1 MQPDNAADYS
11 PKPHAHPTQ
20 ARRWQMPDT
29 LLIVAAVL
37 LLALLL
43 TALLPPGQFQT
54 RLDADTGRHLLQAGS
69 YQAVGDATLAPI
81 FTAGEHTGFF
91 SAFFDGMTSGSRSGS
106 AIGVVVFIL
115 LVGGSFGIVLRTGAI
130 DEMLKWLINRLQ
142 HKARLLLPVMALFFS
157 LGGAVFGMGEEA
169 MAFAV
174 FLVPLV
180 KLLGYD
186 AITGVLLTYG
196 ATQVGFATSWMNPFS
211 VAIAQSI
218 AGLPP
223 LSGAGFRMGL
233 WLVFTLIYILWMMHR
248 AERLRKQQHGHTA
261 PQPFAL
267 EQKFDW
273 PHLLIVLCFAAG
285 MVWLVWGVVTQGY
298 YLREIAS
305 QFLVIGCVSAL
316 LARIFLPAQGRSND
330 YVDAFKTGAAQ
341 LLPAAM
347 VVGIAQG
354 ILLLLGGT
362 DPAKPSV
369 INTILQHAA
378 STIDGHSS
386 MVAAQGMLV
395 FQSAFNFLVTSGS
408 GQAALTMPLM
418 APLSDLVGVSRQ
430 SAVLAFQL
438 GDGLAHLFYPT
449 SPALMG
455 TLAIAGVEFS
465 RWLKAMWSLWLLL
478 TLLSISAM
486 AVAVWTGF

>member
-1 MQPDNAADYS
+1 MHTPTSSSAPVS
-11 PKPHAHPTQ
+11 PN
-20 ARRWQMPDT
+20 RGWQMPDT
-29 LLIVAAVL
+29 LLIVGAVL

-43 TALLPPGQFQT
+43 TALLAPGQFAT
-54 RLDADTGRHLLQAGS
+54 RLDAQTGRHLLQAGS
-69 YQAVGDATLAPI
+69 YQAVGEASLAPL
-81 FTAGEHTGFF
+81 FTAGEQTGFF

-115 LVGGSFGIVLRTGAI
+115 LVGGSFGMVLRTGAI

-233 WLVFTLIYILWMMHR
+233 WLVFTLIYILWMMTR
-248 AERLRKQQHGHTA
+248 AERLRKHQHGDMQN
-261 PQPFAL
+261 QPFAL
-267 EQKFDW
+267 EHRFAW
-273 PHLLIVLCFAAG
+273 PHLLIVLGFAAG
-285 MVWLVWGVVTQGY
+285 MIWLVWGVVTQGY

-316 LARIFLPAQGRSND
+316 LARLLLPQHGRSND

-430 SAVLAFQL
+430 TAVLAFQL

-478 TLLSISAM
+478 TLMSISAM
-486 AVAVWTGF
+486 AIAVWIGF

>member
-1 MQPDNAADYS
+1 
-11 PKPHAHPTQ
+11 
-20 ARRWQMPDT
+20 MPDT
-29 LLIVAAVL
+29 LLIVGGVL

-43 TALLPPGQFQT
+43 TALLAPGQFQT
-54 RLDADTGRHLLQAGS
+54 RLDAETGRHLLQAGS
-69 YQAVGDATLAPI
+69 YQAVGEASLAPL
-81 FTAGEHTGFF
+81 FASGEQTGFF

-169 MAFAV
+169 MDFAV
-174 FLVPLV
+174 FLVTLV

-223 LSGAGFRMGL
+223 LSGAGFRMSL
-233 WLVFTLIYILWMMHR
+233 WLVFTLIYILWMMAR
-248 AERLRKQQHGHTA
+248 AERLRRQQHGEQHGNTNT
-261 PQPFAL
+261 QPFAL
-267 EQKFDW
+267 EQQFAW

-316 LARIFLPAQGRSND
+316 LARLFLPQHGRTND

-378 STIDGHSS
+378 SAIDGHSS

-395 FQSAFNFLVTSGS
+395 FQTGFNFFVTSGS
-408 GQAALTMPLM
+408 AQAAITMPLM
-418 APLSDLVGVSRQ
+418 AGLGDLLQVSRQ
-430 SAVLAFQL
+430 VSVLAFQL
-438 GDGLAHLFYPT
+438 GDGLANFMVPT
-449 SPALMG
+449 SATLMG
-455 TLAIAGVEFS
+455 AIGVAGLAWGQWIRIIWRLF
-465 RWLKAMWSLWLLL
+465 LLL
-478 TLLSISAM
+478 MLMASAFVAL
-486 AVAVWTGF
+486 AVGIGYA

>member
-1 MQPDNAADYS
+1 MN
-11 PKPHAHPTQ
+11 HAPNSQKT
-20 ARRWQMPDT
+20 WQMPDT
-29 LLIVAAVL
+29 LLIVGMVL
-37 LLALLL
+37 GFAYLL
-43 TALLPPGQFQT
+43 TAWLAPGQFVTAPDPQ
-54 RLDADTGRHLLQAGS
+54 TGRQLLQAGS
-69 YQAVGDATLAPI
+69 YTVSGQAQLAPLL
-81 FTAGEHTGFF
+81 TDGERTGLF
-91 SAFFDGMTSGSRSGS
+91 SAFFDGMTSGSRNGS

-115 LVGGSFGIVLRTGAI
+115 LVGGCFGVVLRTGAI
-130 DEMLKWLINRLQ
+130 DELLKALINRLQ
-142 HKARLLLPVMALFFS
+142 HKASLLLPVLALLFS

-180 KLLGYD
+180 RLLGYD

-218 AGLPP
+218 AGVAP
-223 LSGAGFRMGL
+223 LSGAGFRL
-233 WLVFTLIYILWMMHR
+233 WMWAAFTLIYILWMMAR
-248 AERLRKQQHGHTA
+248 AERIRRQNPA
-261 PQPFAL
+261 RPQGEFKL
-267 EQKFDW
+267 EQQFAW
-273 PHLLIVLCFAAG
+273 PHGLIVLGFALIV
-285 MVWLVWGVVTQGY
+285 VWLVWGVVVQGY

-305 QFLVIGCVSAL
+305 LFVL
-316 LARIFLPAQGRSND
+316 LALGAALIARLLLPAQGNLND
-330 YVDAFKTGAAQ
+330 YIDSFKTGAAQ

-362 DPAKPSV
+362 DASKPSV
-369 INTILQHAA
+369 INTILQQAA
-378 STIDGHSS
+378 TVLDGHSPL
-386 MVAAQGMLV
+386 VAAQGMLV
-395 FQSAFNFLVTSGS
+395 FQSGFNFLVTSGS

-430 SAVLAFQL
+430 TAVLAFQL

-455 TLAIAGVEFS
+455 TLAIAQVDFL
-465 RWLKAMWSLWLLL
+465 RWLKSMWSLWLLL
-478 TLLSISAM
+478 TLMSVSTVAIAVLS
-486 AVAVWTGF
+486 GF

>member
-1 MQPDNAADYS
+1 MQVD
-11 PKPHAHPTQ
+11 KPQGHSS
-20 ARRWQMPDT
+20 RWQMPDT
-29 LLIVAAVL
+29 LLIVAMVL
-37 LLALLL
+37 LFAYLL
-43 TALLPPGQFQT
+43 TAWLPPGVFSTMQ
-54 RLDADTGRHLLQAGS
+54 DPNTGRALLVAGS
-69 YQAVGDATLAPI
+69 YQAVGEAQLAPI
-81 FTAGEHTGFF
+81 FTEGDRTGLF
-91 SAFFDGMTSGSRSGS
+91 SAFFDGMTSGSRGGS

-115 LVGGSFGIVLRTGAI
+115 LVGGCFGVVLKTGAI
-130 DEMLKWLINRLQ
+130 DEMLKFLINKLQ
-142 HKARLLLPVMALFFS
+142 HKARLLLPVLALAFS

-180 KLLGYD
+180 RLLGYD

-223 LSGAGFRMGL
+223 LSGAPFRLVM
-233 WLVFTLIYILWMMHR
+233 WAVFTLLYISWMMLR
-248 AERLRKQQHGHTA
+248 AERYRKAHAGEQA
-261 PQPFAL
+261 SRSEFRL
-267 EQKFDW
+267 EQQFRAA
-273 PHLLIVLCFAAG
+273 HGLIVAIFIGSMA
-285 MVWLVWGVVTQGY
+285 WLVYGVVVSGY

-305 QFLVIGCVSAL
+305 VFIVLAVLAATIGRL
-316 LARIFLPAQGRSND
+316 LLPAQGNAND
-330 YVDAFKTGAAQ
+330 YVQSFKEGAAQ

-362 DPAKPSV
+362 HADQPSV
-369 INTILQHAA
+369 INTILHHA
-378 STIDGHSS
+378 SGTLDGHST

-430 SAVLAFQL
+430 TAVLAFQL

-455 TLAIAGVEFS
+455 TLAIARVEFGQ
-465 RWLKAMWSLWLLL
+465 WLRAMGSLWLLL
-478 TLLSISAM
+478 TGLSMSTM
-486 AVAVWTGF
+486 AIAVWIGF

>member
-1 MQPDNAADYS
+1 MQTPS
-11 PKPHAHPTQ
+11 PSSTPVSPN
-20 ARRWQMPDT
+20 RGWQMPDT
-29 LLIVAAVL
+29 LLIVAGVL

-43 TALLPPGQFQT
+43 TALLAPGQFET
-54 RLDADTGRHLLQAGS
+54 RLDAETGRHLLQAGS
-69 YQAVGDATLAPI
+69 YQAVGEASLAPL
-81 FTAGEHTGFF
+81 FASGEQTGFF

-233 WLVFTLIYILWMMHR
+233 WLVFTLIYILWMMTR
-248 AERLRKQQHGHTA
+248 AERLRKNQHGDTQA
-261 PQPFAL
+261 QPFAL
-267 EQKFDW
+267 EQQFAW

-316 LARIFLPAQGRSND
+316 LARLFLPQHGRTND

-378 STIDGHSS
+378 GAIDGHSS

-430 SAVLAFQL
+430 TAVLAFQL

-478 TLLSISAM
+478 TLMSMSAM
-486 AVAVWTGF
+486 AIAVWIGF

>member
-1 MQPDNAADYS
+1 MQTPQSSGVSTPPN
-11 PKPHAHPTQ
+11 
-20 ARRWQMPDT
+20 RGWQMPDT
-29 LLIVAAVL
+29 LLIVAGVL

-43 TALLPPGQFQT
+43 TALLAPGQFET
-54 RLDADTGRHLLQAGS
+54 RLDAETGRHLLQAGS
-69 YQAVGDATLAPI
+69 YQAVGEASLAPL
-81 FTAGEHTGFF
+81 FTSGEQTGFF

-233 WLVFTLIYILWMMHR
+233 WLIFTLIYILWMMTR
-248 AERLRKQQHGHTA
+248 AERLRKHQHGEQHGNTKT
-261 PQPFAL
+261 QPFAL
-267 EQKFDW
+267 EHQFAW

-316 LARIFLPAQGRSND
+316 LARLFLPEHGRSND

-430 SAVLAFQL
+430 TAVLAFQL

-478 TLLSISAM
+478 TLMSISAM
-486 AVAVWTGF
+486 AIAVWIGF

>member
-1 MQPDNAADYS
+1 MQTPTSSSTPGS
-11 PKPHAHPTQ
+11 PN
-20 ARRWQMPDT
+20 RGWQMPDT
-29 LLIVAAVL
+29 LLIVAGVL

-43 TALLPPGQFQT
+43 TALLAPGQFET
-54 RLDADTGRHLLQAGS
+54 RLDAETGRHLLQAGS
-69 YQAVGDATLAPI
+69 YQAVGEASLAPL

-233 WLVFTLIYILWMMHR
+233 WLVFTLIYILWMMTR
-248 AERLRKQQHGHTA
+248 AERLRKDQHDAQHGNK
-261 PQPFAL
+261 QPFAL
-267 EQKFDW
+267 EHRFAW

-316 LARIFLPAQGRSND
+316 LARLFLPQHGRSND

-430 SAVLAFQL
+430 TAVLAFQL

-478 TLLSISAM
+478 TLMSISAM
-486 AVAVWTGF
+486 AIAVWIGF

>member
-1 MQPDNAADYS
+1 MQTPSHSSSAS
-11 PKPHAHPTQ
+11 
-20 ARRWQMPDT
+20 RGWQMPDT
-29 LLIVAAVL
+29 LLIVGAVL

-43 TALLPPGQFQT
+43 TALLAPGQFET
-54 RLDADTGRHLLQAGS
+54 RLDAQTGRYLLQAGS
-69 YQAVGDATLAPI
+69 YQAVGEASLAPL
-81 FTAGEHTGFF
+81 FTAGEQTGFF

-223 LSGAGFRMGL
+223 LSGAGFRMVM
-233 WLVFTLIYILWMMHR
+233 WLVFTLVYILWMMSR
-248 AERLRKQQHGHTA
+248 AERLRKKQLSEQHGEQHGNEQS
-261 PQPFAL
+261 QPFAL
-267 EQKFDW
+267 EQQFAW

-305 QFLVIGCVSAL
+305 QFLVIGCVSAV
-316 LARIFLPAQGRSND
+316 LARLFLPQQGRTND

-430 SAVLAFQL
+430 TAVLAFQL

-478 TLLSISAM
+478 TLMSISAM
-486 AVAVWTGF
+486 AIAIWTGF